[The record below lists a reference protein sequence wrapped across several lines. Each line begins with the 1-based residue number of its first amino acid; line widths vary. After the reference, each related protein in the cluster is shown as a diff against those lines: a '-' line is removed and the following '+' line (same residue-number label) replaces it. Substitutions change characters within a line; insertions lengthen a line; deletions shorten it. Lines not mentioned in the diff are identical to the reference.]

1 MKGLGLDRVRSW
13 FTETRGA
20 EGDYTKQVV
29 AWALATAGGGKGL
42 RELAVYRGC
51 LNQIDH
57 ALSVSTVTGEF
68 ADVIQPLLGSIGR
81 SLTDEGESSFVIS
94 TRGGSLSLIPASIA
108 AVGGSADPAGWFYTL
123 DMRGPGGNTRGVF
136 PAASV
141 LSFRANSDRLA
152 WRGRPALSQDSG
164 SLLAQLHAQLMAEVS
179 FKPARLIS
187 AGSATAEQRLAITEQ
202 VAEGGVVTVSGS
214 ALGTKDKAAALS
226 TGGLG
231 SGIEEASN
239 TLNDA
244 MSRVVCNGL
253 GVPSDLILG
262 GGETG
267 SKDSW
272 RRFCISTCAPILQ
285 IIVTEWAEK
294 IGPLEY
300 SIDLLRLA
308 DSTAIARAIGSRA
321 TAVQRLVLAG
331 VPVDRAL
338 QLAGLEGA

>member
-1 MKGLGLDRVRSW
+1 MRGFEKVRSW

-29 AWALATAGGGKGL
+29 AWALATAGGGRGL

-81 SLTDEGESSFVIS
+81 ALADKGEASFVIS

-108 AVGGSADPAGWFYTL
+108 DVSGPADGPWLYTL
-123 DMRGPGGNTRGVF
+123 NLRGPSGDTRGVF

-141 LSFRANSDRLA
+141 LSFRSNSDHRTP
-152 WRGRPALSQDSG
+152 WRGRAALSENSAA
-164 SLLAQLHAQLMAEVS
+164 LLSQLHAQLMAEVS

-187 AGSATAEQRLAITEQ
+187 AGSATAEQRLEITEQ
-202 VAEGGVVTVSGS
+202 VSEGGVITVSGS

-226 TGGLG
+226 AGGLG
-231 SGIEEASN
+231 SGIQEASN

-244 MSRVVCNGL
+244 MSRVVCAAL
-253 GVPSDLILG
+253 GVPSDLIVG
-262 GGETG
+262 GGESG
-267 SKDSW
+267 GKDSW

-285 IIVTEWAEK
+285 IITSEWSEK

-308 DSTAIARAIGSRA
+308 DSNAIARAVGSRA
-321 TAVQRLVLAG
+321 TAVQKLVLAG

-338 QLAGLEGA
+338 ELAGLS

>member
-1 MKGLGLDRVRSW
+1 MRGFEKVRSW

-123 DMRGPGGNTRGVF
+123 DLRGPGGNTRGVF

-141 LSFRANSDRLA
+141 LSFRANSDHRTP
-152 WRGRPALSQDSG
+152 WRGRAALSENSG
-164 SLLAQLHAQLMAEVS
+164 ALLAQLHQQLAAEVS
-179 FKPARLIS
+179 FRPARLVS
-187 AGSATAEQRLAITEQ
+187 AGSATAEQRREITDSIVQ
-202 VAEGGVVTVSGS
+202 GGIVTVSGS
-214 ALGTKDKAAALS
+214 AAGSRDKAAALG
-226 TGGLG
+226 TGVLG
-231 SGIEEASN
+231 PKIEEATN
-239 TLNDA
+239 GLNDA
-244 MSRVVCNGL
+244 LSRVVCAAL
-253 GVPSDLILG
+253 GVPEQLIVG
-262 GGETG
+262 GGESG
-267 SKDSW
+267 GKDSW
-272 RRFCISTCAPILQ
+272 RRFCISTCAPILE
-285 IIVTEWAEK
+285 IVVNEWTEK

-300 SIDLLRLA
+300 SIENLRVA
-308 DSTAIARAIGSRA
+308 DSTAIARALGSRA
-321 TAVQRLVLAG
+321 TAVGKLVLAG
-331 VPVDRAL
+331 VPIDRAL
-338 QLAGLEGA
+338 KLAGLEGA

>member
-1 MKGLGLDRVRSW
+1 MRGFDLVRSW
-13 FTETRGA
+13 FTEARGA

-29 AWALATAGGGKGL
+29 AWALATAGGGRGL

-108 AVGGSADPAGWFYTL
+108 DVSGPADGPWLYTL
-123 DMRGPGGNTRGVF
+123 NLRGPSGDTRGVF

-141 LSFRANSDRLA
+141 LSFRSNSDHRTP
-152 WRGRPALSQDSG
+152 WRGRAALSENSG
-164 SLLAQLHAQLMAEVS
+164 ALLAQLHQQLSAEVA
-179 FKPARLIS
+179 FRPARLVS
-187 AGSATAEQRLAITEQ
+187 AGSATAEQRLAITDQ
-202 VAEGGVVTVSGS
+202 IAQGGIVTVSGS
-214 ALGTKDKAAALS
+214 AAGSRDKAAALG
-226 TGGLG
+226 TGVLG
-231 SGIEEASN
+231 PKIEEATN
-239 TLNDA
+239 GLNDA
-244 MSRVVCNGL
+244 LSRVICSSL
-253 GVPSDLILG
+253 GVPSDLIVG
-262 GGETG
+262 GGESG
-267 SKDSW
+267 GKDSW
-272 RRFCISTCAPILQ
+272 RRFCIATCAPILQ
-285 IIVTEWAEK
+285 IIVTEWTEK

-300 SIDLLRLA
+300 SIENLRVA

-321 TAVQRLVLAG
+321 TAVQKLVLAG